1 MTARIFRETDLP
13 IEPRL
18 SLVTLGVA
26 DLGRARAFY
35 ETGLGWTA
43 SAASQGDVV
52 FFALGGVALALFPR
66 AALAADAQVSAQGEG
81 FAGVTLAH
89 NVRRREE
96 VAAALARA
104 VAAGGR
110 LVKPAQE
117 AEWGGFSGYFADPD
131 GHLWEVCW
139 NPFFP
144 LGEGGA
150 LVLP

>member
-1 MTARIFRETDLP
+1 MP
-13 IEPRL
+13 VEPRL

-26 DLGRARAFY
+26 DLARSRAFY
-35 ETGLGWTA
+35 ETGLGWPA

-52 FFALGGVALALFPR
+52 FFPLGGGVLALFPR
-66 AALAADAQVSAQGEG
+66 AALAADAAVEAQGSG
-81 FAGVTLAH
+81 FRGVTLAH
-89 NVRRREE
+89 NVRGEGE
-96 VAAALARA
+96 VETVLAAA
-104 VAAGGR
+104 VAAGAR
-110 LVKPAQE
+110 LVKPAQT

-144 LGEGGA
+144 LDARGA